1 MAEPVALKSH
11 SLYYLSPLVV
21 VYRGGYSNDE
31 MSFFCLFECG
41 SLIFCAVFLS
51 CFFFIHLGRCFV
63 YSGPISWERL
73 FKNRCFFSTSSS
85 RISFFFL
92 FSFFNL
98 AVVCLIVD
106 VFNFSVY
113 KLTLFANFIYLFN
126 ILVFFFGFFSGVIV
140 FSFP

>member
-11 SLYYLSPLVV
+11 SLYYLSLLVV

-63 YSGPISWERL
+63 YSGPIS
-73 FKNRCFFSTSSS
+73 
-85 RISFFFL
+85 
-92 FSFFNL
+92 
-98 AVVCLIVD
+98 
-106 VFNFSVY
+106 
-113 KLTLFANFIYLFN
+113 
-126 ILVFFFGFFSGVIV
+126 
-140 FSFP
+140 